1 MVSAVLYTDPA
12 CPWAYSAIPAL
23 RALEWRYG
31 DQLAWRLVVI
41 GLTEHRRQYEARG
54 YTPLRAAR
62 SQTEFRDRF
71 GMPFAATPKA
81 RMAGTSRACR
91 AIVAA
96 RLDRPGSEWAALRAL
111 QLANFTTTML
121 LDDDGDLAAALDA
134 VPGVDGAALVGR
146 IDDADVVAAYERD
159 REEARSA
166 AGSAAELQGKTAT
179 TDGPVRF
186 TAPSVVLALNGS
198 RLVAGGWQPLP
209 AYDVLVA
216 NLDPGLRR
224 EPPPE
229 DPEPLL
235 ERFPGGLTTQEV
247 AVMLASGNDDPDRR
261 APRPPCSRSSPP
273 AGRASC
279 RSAATPSGRPRPAE
293 PQRPPSTAPLS
304 RSSRASQAAAAE
316 PIHDAAGARAPGAQ
330 PVAHLARAPPGTRS
344 TRPASSSAARCLA
357 TAWRVIGSAA
367 VSAGT
372 SVEPSR
378 SSVSTIWRRVGS
390 ASAAKT
396 GPMSVAHAGTAASAA
411 ASAASGNGAARS
423 R

>member
-31 DQLAWRLVVI
+31 DQLEWRLVVI

-134 VPGVDGAALVGR
+134 VPGLDGAALAGR

-224 EPPPE
+224 EPPPD

-247 AVMLASGNDDPDRR
+247 AVMLARGNDDPDR
-261 APRPPCSRSSPP
+261 AGAEAALLALVA
-273 AGRASC
+273 AGRVRKLPLGGDALW
-279 RSAATPSGRPRPAE
+279 
-293 PQRPPSTAPLS
+293 AP
-304 RSSRASQAAAAE
+304 
-316 PIHDAAGARAPGAQ
+316 APG
-330 PVAHLARAPPGTRS
+330 
-344 TRPASSSAARCLA
+344 
-357 TAWRVIGSAA
+357 
-367 VSAGT
+367 
-372 SVEPSR
+372 
-378 SSVSTIWRRVGS
+378 
-390 ASAAKT
+390 
-396 GPMSVAHAGTAASAA
+396 
-411 ASAASGNGAARS
+411 
-423 R
+423 

>member
-31 DQLAWRLVVI
+31 DQLEWRLVVI

-134 VPGVDGAALVGR
+134 VPGLDGAALAGR

-224 EPPPE
+224 EPPPD

-247 AVMLASGNDDPDRR
+247 AVMLAHGNDDPDR
-261 APRPPCSRSSPP
+261 AGAEAALLALVA
-273 AGRASC
+273 AGRA
-279 RSAATPSGRPRPAE
+279 RKLPLGGDALW
-293 PQRPPSTAPLS
+293 AP
-304 RSSRASQAAAAE
+304 
-316 PIHDAAGARAPGAQ
+316 APG
-330 PVAHLARAPPGTRS
+330 
-344 TRPASSSAARCLA
+344 
-357 TAWRVIGSAA
+357 
-367 VSAGT
+367 
-372 SVEPSR
+372 
-378 SSVSTIWRRVGS
+378 
-390 ASAAKT
+390 
-396 GPMSVAHAGTAASAA
+396 
-411 ASAASGNGAARS
+411 
-423 R
+423 

>member
-31 DQLAWRLVVI
+31 DQLEWRLVVI

-96 RLDRPGSEWAALRAL
+96 RLDRAGSEWAALRAL

-134 VPGVDGAALVGR
+134 VPGLDGAALVGR

-159 REEARSA
+159 REEARTA
-166 AGSAAELQGKTAT
+166 AGSAAELQGKTAI

-224 EPPPE
+224 EPPPD

-247 AVMLASGNDDPDRR
+247 AVMLASGNDDPDR
-261 APRPPCSRSSPP
+261 AGAEAALLALVA
-273 AGRASC
+273 AGRA
-279 RSAATPSGRPRPAE
+279 RKLPLGGDALW
-293 PQRPPSTAPLS
+293 AP
-304 RSSRASQAAAAE
+304 
-316 PIHDAAGARAPGAQ
+316 APG
-330 PVAHLARAPPGTRS
+330 
-344 TRPASSSAARCLA
+344 
-357 TAWRVIGSAA
+357 
-367 VSAGT
+367 
-372 SVEPSR
+372 
-378 SSVSTIWRRVGS
+378 
-390 ASAAKT
+390 
-396 GPMSVAHAGTAASAA
+396 
-411 ASAASGNGAARS
+411 
-423 R
+423 

>member
-31 DQLAWRLVVI
+31 DQLEWRLVVI

-121 LDDDGDLAAALDA
+121 LDDDDDLAAALDA
-134 VPGVDGAALVGR
+134 VPGLDGAALAGR

-198 RLVAGGWQPLP
+198 RLVAGGWQPLS

-224 EPPPE
+224 EPPPD

-247 AVMLASGNDDPDRR
+247 AVMLARGNDDPDR
-261 APRPPCSRSSPP
+261 AGAEAALLALVA
-273 AGRASC
+273 AGRA
-279 RSAATPSGRPRPAE
+279 RKLPLGGDALW
-293 PQRPPSTAPLS
+293 AP
-304 RSSRASQAAAAE
+304 
-316 PIHDAAGARAPGAQ
+316 APG
-330 PVAHLARAPPGTRS
+330 
-344 TRPASSSAARCLA
+344 
-357 TAWRVIGSAA
+357 
-367 VSAGT
+367 
-372 SVEPSR
+372 
-378 SSVSTIWRRVGS
+378 
-390 ASAAKT
+390 
-396 GPMSVAHAGTAASAA
+396 
-411 ASAASGNGAARS
+411 
-423 R
+423 